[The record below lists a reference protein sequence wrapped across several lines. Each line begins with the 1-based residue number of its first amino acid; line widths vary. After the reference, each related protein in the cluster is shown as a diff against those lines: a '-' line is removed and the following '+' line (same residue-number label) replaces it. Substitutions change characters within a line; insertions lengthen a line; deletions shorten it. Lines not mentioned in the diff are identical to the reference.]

1 MNDRNSAVGSARS
14 PVKPE
19 GSLWR
24 WGVGAAVA
32 GTALASAALIS
43 RTRAERANRE
53 NPPLGRRI
61 MVNGVSLHYLERGTG
76 PTIVLLHGNG
86 TMIQDWIASGVLDQL
101 AATNRVIAFDRPGFG
116 YSTRPRT
123 RIWTAAAQAALI
135 GAALKKLNVTK
146 PLVVGHSFGTL
157 VALELALQE
166 PAAASGLVLLG
177 GYYYPSM
184 RADVAFAAPPALPV
198 IGDLMRYTVSPFL
211 ASAMKPR
218 IDKKLFAPAQ
228 VPDAWSKD
236 FPFEVALRPSQIR
249 AEAAEAALMIPG
261 AASLEARL
269 ETLAVPASIV
279 AGEGDEVVTTTE
291 QSQRL
296 HEALPDSTFQAI
308 SGAGHM
314 VHHTATDEVVAAI
327 RGAASRPT
335 QQA

>member
-1 MNDRNSAVGSARS
+1 
-14 PVKPE
+14 
-19 GSLWR
+19 
-24 WGVGAAVA
+24 
-32 GTALASAALIS
+32 
-43 RTRAERANRE
+43 
-53 NPPLGRRI
+53 
-61 MVNGVSLHYLERGTG
+61 
-76 PTIVLLHGNG
+76 
-86 TMIQDWIASGVLDQL
+86 
-101 AATNRVIAFDRPGFG
+101 
-116 YSTRPRT
+116 
-123 RIWTAAAQAALI
+123 
-135 GAALKKLNVTK
+135 
-146 PLVVGHSFGTL
+146 
-157 VALELALQE
+157 
-166 PAAASGLVLLG
+166 VLLG

-228 VPDAWSKD
+228 VPDAWIKE

-269 ETLAVPASIV
+269 QTLAVPAWIV
-279 AGEGDEVVTTTE
+279 AGEGDEVVTTTD

-296 HEALPDSTFQAI
+296 HEALPDSTLQTI

-327 RGAASRPT
+327 RGAASRLT